1 MNKTVFT
8 PITNVHNNSIKPC
21 RTLLLMTYIEV
32 LDNSIKHYGIQLKNP
47 VGLNASGDL
56 SLRNGSN
63 ISLTKRYLSSQDK
76 LMKKQ
81 IMIMI
86 ITGNKF
92 TDME

>member
-1 MNKTVFT
+1 MS
-8 PITNVHNNSIKPC
+8 ITNVHNNSIKSC

-47 VGLNASGDL
+47 VSLDASGDL

-63 ISLTKRYLSSQDK
+63 ISSMKRFLSLQDK
-76 LMKKQ
+76 LMKEQ

-86 ITGNKF
+86 IIDNKF